1 MLHPTP
7 GPSYVQPRNTDD
19 AMVQEY
25 AVMSPSYDIF
35 TDGTGKETQTNAM
48 DPVMKNLFDRTKA
61 GYIYFVGTRPVNNPV
76 LHKAFE
82 CHLAKLQKQNIKT
95 MVTYGFI
102 QLPNSYGG
110 EEEDL
115 CRYGVRTGMS
125 FHGELGDA
133 SKGVYLSCYADTCTP
148 TAMMPDHNMRILV
161 CKVALGNSKR
171 VVPHWNNNAIMPPD
185 LKFNSHVATPISG
198 NGYLSPV
205 QRYKHSLIYVYDYQ
219 EDGVFADRP
228 PMVVP
233 ISVVELQCNK
243 PADLMNVVS
252 PKMPSSVV
260 WTGMLTLQKH
270 SIKHVTMHSHS
281 LNVGRPRGM
290 DILQFRVF
298 VPYDTVVAAP
308 PINRICQ
315 EEKIGFLF
323 QRQQIAF
330 YDETGNTYIQYFI
343 LKCDENETFDQL
355 CTLMRRFELVGVNR
369 LSANSEMFLIP
380 NGGLSIKL
388 GFFLYNTSVFH
399 CLVVSRRPP
408 FNANMHLKFDIYEKR
423 TDDPL
428 DSETILLTKRFGVE
442 KPLVNNSDVKDNN
455 KEPTKAAE
463 VPVRQPIK
471 TPRSLY
477 TGDNVAARPA
487 FLLRPS
493 SSKTPQKLVPPT
505 DPRRSKMT
513 TFDDSRALKSSSI
526 IGLPRRSVQSMVS
539 IVDTT
544 KRSISITKPGTQD
557 PSSSKQ
563 PTANSRPAYLTH
575 EYKPSAPTPSSSTNT
590 VAGTLARVSTNTTPV
605 NIDYFKLAREKLKTN
620 STEEPPKK
628 IPSKLEDHDKQ
639 IDALISGRW
648 FDTDDSKP
656 NDT

>member
-1 MLHPTP
+1 MLQPMP
-7 GPSYVQPRNTDD
+7 GPSSYVQPTDTAD
-19 AMVQEY
+19 ALAQEY
-25 AVMSPSYDIF
+25 AVMNPSYDIF
-35 TDGTGKETQTNAM
+35 SDDNGKETQTNAM
-48 DPVMKNLFDRTKA
+48 DPVMKNLFDRSKA
-61 GYIYFVGTRPVNNPV
+61 GYIYFVQTKPVNNPM

-82 CHLAKLQKQNIKT
+82 CHLLKLRKQNINT
-95 MVTYGFI
+95 MITFGFI
-102 QLPNSYGG
+102 QLPNSLGG

-161 CKVALGNSKR
+161 CKVLLGNSKR
-171 VVPHWNNNAIMPPD
+171 VVPHWNNNAIMQPD
-185 LKFNSHVATPISG
+185 LKYNSHIATPISG
-198 NGYLSPV
+198 NGHLSP
-205 QRYKHSLIYVYDYQ
+205 IYVYDYQ

-233 ISVVELQCNK
+233 ISIVELQCNK

-270 SIKHVTMHSHS
+270 TIKHVTMHSHS

-290 DILQFRVF
+290 DVLQFRVF

-369 LSANSEMFLIP
+369 LSADSEMFLIP

-399 CLVVSRRPP
+399 CLVVSRRSP
-408 FNANMHLKFDIYEKR
+408 FNANMRLEFDIYEK
-423 TDDPL
+423 
-428 DSETILLTKRFGVE
+428 FGIE
-442 KPLVNNSDVKDNN
+442 KPLTNNSDVKDNN
-455 KEPTKAAE
+455 NKKSPKAAE
-463 VPVRQPIK
+463 MSARQPIK
-471 TPRSLY
+471 TPTLLCM
-477 TGDNVAARPA
+477 GENVAARPP

-493 SSKTPQKLVPPT
+493 SSKTTQKLFPT
-505 DPRRSKMT
+505 DPRRSKMVSL
-513 TFDDSRALKSSSI
+513 DDSRALKSSSI
-526 IGLPRRSVQSMVS
+526 IGLPRRSVQSMMS
-539 IVDTT
+539 IVDTN
-544 KRSISITKPGTQD
+544 KRSIIITKPDTQL

-563 PTANSRPAYLTH
+563 STANSRPVSTH
-575 EYKPSAPTPSSSTNT
+575 EQKPSALTPPSSSSS
-590 VAGTLARVSTNTTPV
+590 VAETLARVSTNHKPV

-620 STEEPPKK
+620 STVEPPKK
-628 IPSKLEDHDKQ
+628 IANKLEDHDKQ
-639 IDALISGRW
+639 IEALISGRW
-648 FDTDDSKP
+648 FDTDDTKP
-656 NDT
+656 NDGNL